1 MLVDTDVMTD
11 LLRNYPP
18 AIAWLQSLQTTS
30 IGIPGFV
37 AMELIQGCRNRT
49 EQQRVS
55 RFLGSYTLYWPTE
68 TDCNHAFADFS
79 QFYLSDNLGIIDSLI
94 AHTAVGIGWPLV
106 TFNRKHYRVIR
117 SLNSIQPY
125 TR

>member
-11 LLRNYPP
+11 LLRNYPA
-18 AIAWLQSLQTTS
+18 AIVWLQSLQATS

-37 AMELIQGCRNRT
+37 AMELIQGCRNRV
-49 EQQRVS
+49 EQQRIS
-55 RFLGSYTLYWPTE
+55 RFISNYHIYWPTE

-79 QFYLSDNLGIIDSLI
+79 QYYLSDSLGIIDSLI
-94 AHTAVGIGWPLV
+94 AHTAVGVGWPLA
-106 TFNRKHYRVIR
+106 TFNRKHYRVIH
-117 SLNSIQPY
+117 SLNTIQPY